1 MNKPKLV
8 VGITQG
14 DSNGIGYEVL
24 IKSLADSRILDSF
37 TPVVYGSSKIF
48 GFYRKQIHEIE
59 QMDTYVIHSAKDVHT
74 KRINIVNCLPD
85 NFYAEPGQSSPDSAK
100 AAMMSLEAAVKDL
113 KDGYI
118 DVLVTGPINKR
129 AMTAE
134 GFGYTGHTEYLQD
147 AFGAEDIAMIMVSP
161 QLRVAV
167 ATGHI
172 PLKDVP
178 TALTKEKIL
187 SKLRLMNE
195 SLERDFAIPRPKI
208 AVLGL
213 NPHCGD
219 GGLLGDE
226 EQRIILPAVLQAQ
239 EEGILAFGPYSPDGY
254 FGLGNYNRFDATLA
268 MYHDQ
273 GLGPFKAL
281 AFSEGVNFTAGLP
294 VVRTSPDHGTAYD
307 MAGRDEADPHSQ
319 PARLRRAARRKNEEL
334 REAVDPAGPAA
345 ILRDPFAVGNEDH
358 RLTRRF
364 FREVV
369 HQLLLGIGIEGGAEL
384 VQQQD
389 RARPQQAAGDGDPL
403 GLAFA
408 QAGAAFAAAGVQ
420 PVRKREHEFRD
431 GRFQG
436 RAHLIFR
443 RLGIAHQEILA
454 NGAAEERIALRNID
468 QVAPRRRGSIDFL
481 RIVIQDH
488 AAADRLE
495 KGEHQADERA
505 LPRPGF
511 ADNRRSG
518 QRREIKVQILQNHAG
533 TVRIAVIQSFHAN
546 PGRAGKPNGFAVL
559 LPRSLFQVHETVD
572 GSGGIHEGR
581 NLARQVHHRA
591 LDLADEL

>member
-24 IKSLADSRILDSF
+24 IKSLADSRILDSFTPVVYGSSKIFGLADSRILDSF

-195 SLERDFAIPRPKI
+195 SLDRLMNESLDRDFAIPRPKI

-307 MAGRDEADPHSQ
+307 MAGRDEADPHSMLH
-319 PARLRRAARRKNEEL
+319 AIYTAIDIFNNRLAYDEL
-334 REAVDPAGPAA
+334 R
-345 ILRDPFAVGNEDH
+345 VGKMKN
-358 RLTRRF
+358 
-364 FREVV
+364 
-369 HQLLLGIGIEGGAEL
+369 
-384 VQQQD
+384 
-389 RARPQQAAGDGDPL
+389 
-403 GLAFA
+403 
-408 QAGAAFAAAGVQ
+408 
-420 PVRKREHEFRD
+420 
-431 GRFQG
+431 
-436 RAHLIFR
+436 
-443 RLGIAHQEILA
+443 
-454 NGAAEERIALRNID
+454 
-468 QVAPRRRGSIDFL
+468 
-481 RIVIQDH
+481 
-488 AAADRLE
+488 
-495 KGEHQADERA
+495 
-505 LPRPGF
+505 
-511 ADNRRSG
+511 
-518 QRREIKVQILQNHAG
+518 
-533 TVRIAVIQSFHAN
+533 
-546 PGRAGKPNGFAVL
+546 
-559 LPRSLFQVHETVD
+559 
-572 GSGGIHEGR
+572 
-581 NLARQVHHRA
+581 
-591 LDLADEL
+591 